1 MKWSSAIRSGNVEN
15 VKEALEPAYLNPL
28 SSFRYASAV
37 QLLEQ
42 NSLFDLSH
50 EYALKAVEF
59 NPNHFDSWR
68 MLYAVKNASDSER
81 ALALENLKRLD
92 PNNPDVLAV
101 RK

>member
-1 MKWSSAIRSGNVEN
+1 
-15 VKEALEPAYLNPL
+15 
-28 SSFRYASAV
+28 
-37 QLLEQ
+37 
-42 NSLFDLSH
+42 
-50 EYALKAVEF
+50 
-59 NPNHFDSWR
+59 